1 MALTYKQKGKG
12 LDVIKNNLAA
22 IKIRLADGK
31 EKRGFDV
38 DDILRVEEAIEEID
52 KAHDTLQSDYMNSAA
67 NWK

>member
-12 LDVIKNNLAA
+12 LDAIKNNLAD
-22 IKIRLADGK
+22 IKVRLADGK

-38 DDILRVEEAIEEID
+38 DDILRLEEAIETID
-52 KAHDTLQSDYMNSAA
+52 KAHDTLQFDYMASAA